1 MNRSVARGKDVQREG
16 MPPQGDFDVVR
27 DAIKILDSCGK
38 KRIRS
43 LGISYLRAASTGKL
57 DSLGGVFFN
66 ELLLVPSEE

>member
-1 MNRSVARGKDVQREG
+1 MAAE
-16 MPPQGDFDVVR
+16 GDFDVVR

-57 DSLGGVFFN
+57 DAFGSVFFN
-66 ELLLVPSEE
+66 ELLLIPSEE